1 MSTSLAGANMMMFDV
16 WGSWELV
23 VMDYFRVEVERRN
36 GVAVVR
42 AVGEL
47 DVASNSQL
55 TNALAGA
62 FSAHAVVLDL
72 AGVTY
77 FDASGVRLLRHARD
91 DAGGHG
97 CTFAVERAS
106 RIVRTVLEIV
116 DELDLLDDASQPAN

>member
-1 MSTSLAGANMMMFDV
+1 MMFDV

-77 FDASGVRLLRHARD
+77 FDASGVHLLRHAHD
-91 DAGGHG
+91 DAYARGSTFTVGG
-97 CTFAVERAS
+97 AS
-106 RIVRTVLEIV
+106 RIVRTVLEAV
-116 DELDLLDDASQPAN
+116 DELDLLDDQSELAN